1 MPADYLEF
9 LVDAFGINRDD
20 LVPGDKH
27 LNLEDLAEYLNLS
40 GSLEPLQLQTNGSG
54 SIQVN
59 TVTPDFS
66 GGTWNGQY
74 YSDFPVTLTAV
85 PSNVQTFIGWSGDYD
100 STDTTITVSLQDAMQ
115 IQANFS
121 NGNT

>member
-1 MPADYLEF
+1 M
-9 LVDAFGINRDD
+9 
-20 LVPGDKH
+20 
-27 LNLEDLAEYLNLS
+27 AEYLNLS

-54 SIQVN
+54 SIQIN
-59 TVTPDFS
+59 TVAPDFS
-66 GGTWNGQY
+66 SGTWSGQY

-85 PSNVQTFIGWSGDYD
+85 PSNGQTFIGWSGDYD

>member
-1 MPADYLEF
+1 M
-9 LVDAFGINRDD
+9 
-20 LVPGDKH
+20 
-27 LNLEDLAEYLNLS
+27 AEYLNLS
-40 GSLEPLQLQTNGSG
+40 GSLEPLQLQINGSG

-85 PSNVQTFIGWSGDYD
+85 PSNGQTFIGWSGDYD